1 MPWLLKTGK
10 PYNQVLVYPLAHP
23 RIICVKGLLVLVL
36 MLSVPLAWAE
46 PASAPA
52 PAAGATKPADD
63 KSVPPVVD
71 DSVLREENARLRL
84 EVDRL
89 RSEAV
94 NAPLI
99 DRENQQLRERIISME
114 SERERLIH
122 ENQTLGGW
130 RDGLKTGAGIFV
142 IGLVIGLLLGRARR
156 RSGWSEV

>member
-1 MPWLLKTGK
+1 M
-10 PYNQVLVYPLAHP
+10 
-23 RIICVKGLLVLVL
+23 KGLLILVL
-36 MLSVPLAWAE
+36 MLSAPLAWAE
-46 PASAPA
+46 PTPAPA
-52 PAAGATKPADD
+52 PAAGGTIPADA
-63 KSVPPVVD
+63 KAVPPVVD

-89 RSEAV
+89 RSDAV

-114 SERERLIH
+114 SERERLVH

>member
-10 PYNQVLVYPLAHP
+10 PYNQALISHQVYP
-23 RIICVKGLLVLVL
+23 RIIRVKGLLILVL
-36 MLSVPLAWAE
+36 MLATPLAWAE
-46 PASAPA
+46 PAPA
-52 PAAGATKPADD
+52 PAAAASAPAEA
-63 KSVPPVVD
+63 KGVPPVVD

-89 RSEAV
+89 RNEAV

-142 IGLVIGLLLGRARR
+142 VGLIIGLLLGRARR

>member
-1 MPWLLKTGK
+1 M
-10 PYNQVLVYPLAHP
+10 N
-23 RIICVKGLLVLVL
+23 GLLVLVL
-36 MLSVPLAWAE
+36 LLGIAPAWAE
-46 PASAPA
+46 PAAAPV
-52 PAAGATKPADD
+52 AAAAEVTTL
-63 KSVPPVVD
+63 PPVVD

-89 RSEAV
+89 RNEAV
-94 NAPLI
+94 NAPII
-99 DRENQQLRERIISME
+99 DRENQQLRERIMSME
-114 SERERLIH
+114 SERERLVH

>member
-1 MPWLLKTGK
+1 M
-10 PYNQVLVYPLAHP
+10 
-23 RIICVKGLLVLVL
+23 KGLLVLVL
-36 MLSVPLAWAE
+36 MLVAMLARAE
-46 PASAPA
+46 PAAAPV
-52 PAAGATKPADD
+52 PAKAANPPAEA
-63 KSVPPVVD
+63 KTVPPVID

-89 RSEAV
+89 RNDAA

-99 DRENQQLRERIISME
+99 DRENQQLRERIMIME
-114 SERERLIH
+114 SERERLVH

-142 IGLVIGLLLGRARR
+142 IGLVVGLLLGRVRR

>member
-1 MPWLLKTGK
+1 M
-10 PYNQVLVYPLAHP
+10 
-23 RIICVKGLLVLVL
+23 KGLLVLVL
-36 MLSVPLAWAE
+36 MLVALLARAE
-46 PASAPA
+46 PAAAPV
-52 PAAGATKPADD
+52 PAKAANPPAEA
-63 KSVPPVVD
+63 KTVPPVID

-89 RSEAV
+89 RNDAA

-99 DRENQQLRERIISME
+99 DRENQQLRERIMIME
-114 SERERLIH
+114 SERERLVH

-142 IGLVIGLLLGRARR
+142 IGLVVGLLLGRVRR